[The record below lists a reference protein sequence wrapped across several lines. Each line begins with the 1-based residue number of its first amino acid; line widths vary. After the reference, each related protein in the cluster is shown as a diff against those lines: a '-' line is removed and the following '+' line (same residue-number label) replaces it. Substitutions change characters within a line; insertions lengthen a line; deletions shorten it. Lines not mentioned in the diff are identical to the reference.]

1 MGKTLGGGEKI
12 LYAGGDE
19 KYGQELI
26 LVKQVTTTHKSDAEP
41 KPIECPKYKTL
52 GQAVK
57 ELANIE
63 KAKGTEKFCKDV
75 IDRKELLKGHLAIT
89 HNEIIGGG
97 NPNDPEIEDTE
108 FTNVRVPYFV
118 DIEYVEVGYALA
130 KQGISP
136 GATYTAWISF
146 KWTYELFKLH
156 WTPPFANFEKR
167 QNRIG
172 LQIGWIISKEYKNLM
187 DFADQLI
194 AAECDENL
202 NNKATE
208 TLGKMF

>member
-1 MGKTLGGGEKI
+1 MGKTLTSDEKI

-26 LVKQVTTTHKSDAEP
+26 LVKQVTTTHKSNTAP
-41 KPIECPKYKTL
+41 KVIDCPKYKTL

-75 IDRKELLKGHLAIT
+75 IDRKELLKGHLVIT

-130 KQGISP
+130 KQNINP
-136 GATYTAWISF
+136 GAAFAVWIGI
-146 KWTYELFKLH
+146 KELLRISNVS
-156 WTPPFANFEKR
+156 WPTPYADFNKR
-167 QNRIG
+167 PNRIG
-172 LQIGWIISKEYKNLM
+172 LQIGWIISKEYKNLT
-187 DFADQLI
+187 DFADQLLK
-194 AAECDENL
+194 AECDETVENS
-202 NNKATE
+202 ATT